1 LRLLNGTLYSTDLI
15 QLRVIAK
22 RTRYCNWFG
31 NVRVDK
37 VSVAA
42 LAATIDESRA
52 LKLDNEISYFWRHLV
67 TPRRSIA

>member
-15 QLRVIAK
+15 HLRIIAK
-22 RTRYCNWFG
+22 RTRYCNWFA

-52 LKLDNEISYFWRHLV
+52 LELDNEISYFWRHLV
-67 TPRRSIA
+67 TPRRPSA